1 MTRLLS
7 FFAALMLAA
16 LAVSSACVAGPN
28 EILTF
33 RVEPAGAT
41 DRVHVN
47 FRMNSDRNQTTN
59 WSSSFAAAELS
70 GLDYSRLRGG
80 GTVPVGFAVIREAGR
95 LDCAGNGSG
104 GFANGSCRFTASPAF
119 SAAIARNGYGRL
131 TNDHAVALM
140 AVNAHAALLDAMAA
154 AHYPRPSMDDYV
166 ALSALN
172 VTGSYISQLAQAGYR
187 PDSADGLI
195 QFAALNITPEFI
207 GGFARMGYG
216 NLPAD
221 ELVQLKALDISP
233 QFIAGFERIGYG
245 RLPVDQLVQ
254 LKALNVTPEFIQSLQ
269 RSGIVHPSPDE
280 AVRIKA
286 LGIPSGSR

>member
-7 FFAALMLAA
+7 FFASILLTA

-28 EILTF
+28 DTLSF
-33 RVEPAGAT
+33 RVEPAHSN
-41 DRVHVN
+41 DRIHVS
-47 FRMNSDRNQTTN
+47 FRTNRDRHDTTN
-59 WSSSFAAAELS
+59 WSSSFSSAELA
-70 GLDYSRLRGG
+70 GLDFARLRGSG
-80 GTVPVGFAVIREAGR
+80 SGPIGFALVREAGR
-95 LDCAGNGSG
+95 VDCAGTGGNGFG
-104 GFANGSCRFTASPAF
+104 NGSCRFTANPAF
-119 SAAIARNGYGRL
+119 ADALERNGLGRP
-131 TNDHAVALM
+131 TNDHAIALM
-140 AVNAHAALLDAMAA
+140 AVNAHADLLNALSAA
-154 AHYPRPSMDDYV
+154 RFPKPSMDDYV

-172 VTGSYISQLAQAGYR
+172 VTGNYISQLARAGYR
-187 PDSADGLI
+187 PNSPDALI

-207 GGFARMGYG
+207 AGFARMGYA

-221 ELVQLKALDISP
+221 ELVQLKALDITP
-233 QFIAGFERIGYG
+233 AFVAGFDRIGYG

-286 LGIPSGSR
+286 LGFPSRSR